1 MKQKTTY
8 LYMNNLYINKPITA
22 RKAAIRLLL
31 ALFALLCH
39 SSLQANT
46 LANRQDSSYSE
57 STFPLHVGLH
67 VGTTGFGLQLYT
79 PLGEQFG
86 VRLGASFMPFN
97 TSIQGNYS
105 NRETES
111 DVKVKAHNIS
121 ALFSWRPFYQSAG
134 FFRSFAVNAGGAFF
148 YNLDAELTT
157 KLAEPYR
164 HGDIMID
171 EDEVGEIRTDISY
184 KKTISPYLGV
194 GFNDIRLDDSFS
206 LQLDLGS
213 YYLPKPSVSI
223 TGTGLL
229 QGNGGNAATV
239 EDNIKNYRFLPR
251 VEVGVSYRIR

>member
-1 MKQKTTY
+1 MNR
-8 LYMNNLYINKPITA
+8 LYMNKPITI

-31 ALFALLCH
+31 TVFAALGF
-39 SSLQANT
+39 STLQANT
-46 LANRQDSSYSE
+46 GENLQDSSYNDT
-57 STFPLHVGLH
+57 TFPLNLGVH
-67 VGTTGFGLQLYT
+67 VGTTGFGLHLST
-79 PLGEQFG
+79 PLGAQFG

-97 TSIQGNYS
+97 TNIQGNYS

-111 DVKVKAHNIS
+111 DVKIKAHNIS
-121 ALFSWRPFYQSAG
+121 ALFSWTPFYQSAG

-171 EDEVGEIRTDISY
+171 EDEVGEIRTDIKY

-194 GFNDIRLDDSFS
+194 GLNDIRLGDGFS
-206 LQLDLGS
+206 LQVDLGS

-229 QGNGGNAATV
+229 QGNAGNAATV
-239 EDNIKNYRFLPR
+239 ENNIKNYRFLPR